1 MADCSSSNVFVCTIC
16 KSFASKSYRS
26 GLNHIGN
33 IHRFGPSKQIRCDI
47 DGCPPSYTTENF
59 NSFRSHV
66 YRKHRDV
73 LFLNETGSACHESER
88 NSESSSDLQWHG
100 DTGTHHNAPPNN
112 DQELSGPVMKK
123 AAALF
128 LLKTL
133 EERKITQVAL
143 DGIISDCQAL
153 MDIIF
158 GHIQSS
164 LTTNGVELELS
175 QVVDK
180 QVRNPFDGL
189 EMEFRRAKYYRDEFG
204 LIVSY
209 AHCYIYVN
217 NKY

>member
-1 MADCSSSNVFVCTIC
+1 MSTDLDQVS
-16 KSFASKSYRS
+16 KFAVI
-26 GLNHIGN
+26 L
-33 IHRFGPSKQIRCDI
+33 
-47 DGCPPSYTTENF
+47 TENF

-73 LFLNETGSACHESER
+73 LFLSGTGSASDESER
-88 NSESSSDLQWHG
+88 DNESSSDLPGHA
-100 DTGTHHNAPPNN
+100 DMRNETPNN
-112 DQELSGPVMKK
+112 DPELSGPMMKK

-153 MDIIF
+153 MDIMF
-158 GHIQSS
+158 THVQSS

-175 QVVDK
+175 QIVDK

-189 EMEFRRAKYYRDEFG
+189 EMEFRRAKYYKDEFG

-209 AHCYIYVN
+209 AHCSTSTIN
-217 NKY
+217 IISMAKGT